1 VTVAVFGGT
10 AEYVALWLKNAGHES
25 AFYYY
30 VSACAAIS
38 LIVYLTMSET
48 RGRHLGE
55 KASEQEQRTAPA
67 Q

>member
-1 VTVAVFGGT
+1 
-10 AEYVALWLKNAGHES
+10 
-25 AFYYY
+25 

-55 KASEQEQRTAPA
+55 KSTAERSEQAAPA